1 MNRKIFMILVLFVI
15 ACVSGYF
22 VWKTLFAENDQD
34 ILERRMTEIAQ
45 TMGKTGQEGIVVQ
58 LEHARTI
65 SKYFDDICDI
75 RLPKFNREAK
85 MSRKDVEQNIMTAR
99 NWTTELELKFYE
111 LEFYFQEGDPKR
123 CKVLFTGMLKAR
135 LKTGGSF
142 DEGYELE
149 MNWIKKNGEWL
160 LEGIGFSEILNK

>member
-1 MNRKIFMILVLFVI
+1 
-15 ACVSGYF
+15 
-22 VWKTLFAENDQD
+22 
-34 ILERRMTEIAQ
+34 
-45 TMGKTGQEGIVVQ
+45 
-58 LEHARTI
+58 
-65 SKYFDDICDI
+65 
-75 RLPKFNREAK
+75 